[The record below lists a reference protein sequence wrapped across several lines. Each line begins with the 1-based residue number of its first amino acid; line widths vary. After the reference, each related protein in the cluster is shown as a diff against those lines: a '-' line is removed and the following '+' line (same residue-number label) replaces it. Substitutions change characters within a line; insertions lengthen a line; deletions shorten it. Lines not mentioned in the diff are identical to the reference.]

1 MGFSGAEFIIK
12 MVRLITS
19 TSLQRK
25 TNFLHYGCLTVD
37 KLQINTNQKAFFIT
51 IDELFDVVTKI
62 VAHPHTAIVSHDK
75 HRAAKIFLALQDYIS
90 NHVQGQEGFGHF
102 VYSEPALDFDTFVED
117 NFNEKE
123 LEQIRSMG

>member
-1 MGFSGAEFIIK
+1 MTLCEKIK
-12 MVRLITS
+12 LAWEIFFPPKS
-19 TSLQRK
+19 TDESTTLEV
-25 TNFLHYGCLTVD
+25 NVD
-37 KLQINTNQKAFFIT
+37 QKAFSIT

-102 VYSEPALDFDTFVED
+102 VMSEPALDFDTFVEN
-117 NFNEKE
+117 NFNEKD
-123 LEQIRSMG
+123 LEQIRNMGS